1 MNLTSYINIMRSNY
15 YGTNKEIGC
24 NICGRRSS
32 IIGLVH
38 GDMNNKMG
46 VLLQL
51 PPDVYKHDLSMFCR
65 VEGLFFMMQQWTTL
79 YLVLV
84 SASCSRHCACFLTFS
99 SYLRTL

>member
-1 MNLTSYINIMRSNY
+1 MNLTLYINIMRSNY

-38 GDMNNKMG
+38 GDMNNKME

-51 PPDVYKHDLSMFCR
+51 PPHVYSMISACSVGLR
-65 VEGLFFMMQQWTTL
+65 V
-79 YLVLV
+79 
-84 SASCSRHCACFLTFS
+84 CSL
-99 SYLRTL
+99 